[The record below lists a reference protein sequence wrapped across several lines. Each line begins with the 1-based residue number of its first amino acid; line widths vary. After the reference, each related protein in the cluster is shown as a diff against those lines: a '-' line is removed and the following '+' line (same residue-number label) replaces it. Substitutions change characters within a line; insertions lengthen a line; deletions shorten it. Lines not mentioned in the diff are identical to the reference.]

1 VKVDPENLTGIGQ
14 RKEIMRGII
23 LIEGEHGKKILIKG
37 RHE

>member
-23 LIEGEHGKKILIKG
+23 LIEENMVKG
-37 RHE
+37 Y